1 LKLPRAKTTVVFKS
15 LSDGALLF
23 STEDETYL
31 GLNEVG
37 SRVWQLLPPACQT
50 LQEMVQQLAQTYPEV
65 DTDVIRTDVLELLDD
80 LRKHGL
86 LLADQEAAEPLN

>member
-1 LKLPRAKTTVVFKS
+1 MKLPRAKTTVVFKS

-50 LQEMVQQLAQTYPEV
+50 LQEMVEQLGRTYPEV
-65 DTDVIRTDVLELLDD
+65 DADVIRTDVLELLND
-80 LRKHGL
+80 LGKHGL
-86 LLADQEAAEPLN
+86 LEPSHEPA